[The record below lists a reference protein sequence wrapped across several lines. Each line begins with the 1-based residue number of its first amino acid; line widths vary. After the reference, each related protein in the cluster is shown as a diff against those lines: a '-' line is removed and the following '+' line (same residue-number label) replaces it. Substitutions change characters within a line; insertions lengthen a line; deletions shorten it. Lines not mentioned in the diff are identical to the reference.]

1 MGRHTRRKRPNDLD
15 LARLKE
21 ANDIIID
28 LMTRLNPATPE
39 YRSLERAHDGLRTC
53 AIDWTGN
60 PDIWKQGFGGGWDQL
75 DTRGFIKR
83 PDHDVWPR

>member
-1 MGRHTRRKRPNDLD
+1 MGRHSRKTRPDEHD

-21 ANDIIID
+21 ANDILID

-39 YRSLERAHDGLRTC
+39 YRSLERAHDSVRTTG
-53 AIDWTGN
+53 IDWTGN
-60 PDIWKQGFGGGWDQL
+60 PDLWRQGFGGGWDQL

-83 PDHDVWPR
+83 PDHEPWPR